1 MLWGIGKEKTRGQD
15 IERPWR
21 NDMKEL
27 PSRRVKFENSQP
39 ILRVDDMKRSL
50 RFYVD
55 ALGFKNASWGGKEFT
70 SVNRDSAG
78 IYLCLKD
85 QGLGKA
91 WIWIG
96 VEDVVELR
104 EEITARGV
112 KIRMEPTNF
121 PWAKEMHV
129 EDPDG
134 NVIRFGSE
142 PDEAA

>member
-1 MLWGIGKEKTRGQD
+1 M
-15 IERPWR
+15 
-21 NDMKEL
+21 
-27 PSRRVKFENSQP
+27 
-39 ILRVDDMKRSL
+39 
-50 RFYVD
+50 D
-55 ALGFKNASWGGKEFT
+55 ALGFKNASWGGNEFT
-70 SVNRDSAG
+70 SVNRDSAE

-96 VEDVVELR
+96 VEDVVQLR
-104 EEITARGV
+104 EEVAARGV

-121 PWAKEMHV
+121 RWAKEMHV